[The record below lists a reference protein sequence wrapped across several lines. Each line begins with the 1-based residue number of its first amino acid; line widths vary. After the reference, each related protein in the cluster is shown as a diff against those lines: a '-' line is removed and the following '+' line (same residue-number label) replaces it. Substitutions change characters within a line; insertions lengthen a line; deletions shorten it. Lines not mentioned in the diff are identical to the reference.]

1 MKNYIFLGLVAVI
14 ISTTLISCEKDD
26 NKESINNKCNVSNP
40 AEELEWLKDK
50 IDNVE
55 EDQYSYFVMANYKG
69 ETVFY
74 YGNCDP
80 LINYISVVM
89 NCSGENIGYTYDLA
103 EELTDRTILWKP
115 ENSECHFQEGYPNTN
130 DANNVY

>member
-1 MKNYIFLGLVAVI
+1 MKNFISSVLVALV

-26 NKESINNKCNVSNP
+26 NKASINNTCKVSNP

-50 IDNVE
+50 IENVE
-55 EDQYSYFVMANYKG
+55 DDQYSYFVMANYKG

-80 LINYISVVM
+80 LINYISVIM

-103 EELTDRTILWKP
+103 EELTDRTILWK
-115 ENSECHFQEGYPNTN
+115 NKDSKCHLQE
-130 DANNVY
+130 